1 MQSSR
6 GKSYLVNIIDT
17 PGHVDF
23 SGEISAA
30 IRLADCAFIVVDA
43 VEGVNMTT
51 NRVYIIIILYSI

>member
-1 MQSSR
+1 M
-6 GKSYLVNIIDT
+6 VNIIDT

-51 NRVYIIIILYSI
+51 NRVYIYIIIICHYYIV